1 KADMSGKIRTY
12 GNPTP
17 GPEPKFTCD
26 IADLKPVGWDHCV
39 SSVKVTGQPWV
50 AYEHPN
56 YSGKFLVFEEGEY
69 NFVGKDMNDKI
80 SSLKLITENL
90 NNPKITLYEHANY
103 EGEIKVVTEA
113 TSLSKGSFN
122 DRVSS
127 HKVQSGAWLL
137 CEHEDGSGL
146 NYVARKDEQLLN
158 YESIDFNDNR
168 APSSLEPPFR

>member
-1 KADMSGKIRTY
+1 MNGIIIYEHANFQGKSK
-12 GNPTP
+12 
-17 GPEPKFTCD
+17 EFTSD
-26 IADLKPVGWDHCV
+26 IADLKPADWAHCV

-69 NFVGKDMNDKI
+69 SFVVEDMNDKI
-80 SSLKLITENL
+80 TSLKLITENL
-90 NNPKITLYEHANY
+90 KNPKITLYEHANY
-103 EGEIKVVTEA
+103 QGEIRVVTEA

-158 YESIDFNDNR
+158 YESINLNDKLSFLRPLR
-168 APSSLEPPFR
+168 AGWR